1 MILLLGE
8 LVGCAVVKTQA
19 SFSWN
24 KKQRD
29 STEVIGKSLEA
40 DENRIEGLRCLGIF
54 RDIVCMDGGHS
65 LREQVP
71 TLRKI

>member
-1 MILLLGE
+1 MKQNKAQHRVGISLHKFQDAQDYQEEMILLLGE

-29 STEVIGKSLEA
+29 STEELKQRG
-40 DENRIEGLRCLGIF
+40 
-54 RDIVCMDGGHS
+54 
-65 LREQVP
+65 
-71 TLRKI
+71 